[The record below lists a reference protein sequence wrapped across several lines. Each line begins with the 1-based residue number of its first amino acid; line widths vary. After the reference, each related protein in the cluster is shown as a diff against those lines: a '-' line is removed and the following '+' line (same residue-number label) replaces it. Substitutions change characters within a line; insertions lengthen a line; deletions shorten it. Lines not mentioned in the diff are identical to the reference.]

1 VTGDERTPAPGTP
14 PRLSIVST
22 RRTLW
27 TAAIIGLVALAAGV
41 WLVVTRLPQFLNEPA
56 ASADSAAPASAAEAR
71 KINAALFYVSD
82 DGGSLMSKTREV
94 PYGATTAE
102 QIRRIVEAQVQVPLD
117 GAPTAI
123 PSGTTVRGVFIGAH
137 NEAFVDLGGS
147 IRSGHSGGSLNEA
160 LAVYAIINAVT
171 VNIPDVTAVQ
181 ILIDGRQVDTLVGH
195 IDLRYPLGKALDW
208 VQKGQ

>member
-1 VTGDERTPAPGTP
+1 M
-14 PRLSIVST
+14 
-22 RRTLW
+22 
-27 TAAIIGLVALAAGV
+27 AALIGLVALVAGV
-41 WLVVTRLPQFLNEPA
+41 WLVITRLPQFLNEP
-56 ASADSAAPASAAEAR
+56 SAPGESAAVESAAEAR
-71 KINAALFYVSD
+71 KIHAALFYVSD
-82 DGGSLMSKTREV
+82 DGSSLTSKTREV
-94 PYGATTAE
+94 LYGATTAE
-102 QIRRIVEAQVQVPLD
+102 QVRRIVEAQVQAPID

-123 PSGTTVRGVFIGAH
+123 PTGTTVRSVFIGAH
-137 NEAFVDLGGS
+137 NEAFVDLGGT

-181 ILIDGRQVDTLVGH
+181 ILIDGRQVDTLAGH

>member
-1 VTGDERTPAPGTP
+1 VTDDAPTPAQGTP

-27 TAAIIGLVALAAGV
+27 TAAIAGVIVLVIGV
-41 WLVVTRLPQFLNEPA
+41 WLVVTRLPHFLNESATPA
-56 ASADSAAPASAAEAR
+56 GSPAPASTAEAR
-71 KINAALFYVSD
+71 KIQAALFYVSD
-82 DGGSLMSKTREV
+82 DGSALVSRTREV
-94 PYGATTAE
+94 LYGATTAE

-117 GAPTAI
+117 GTATAI
-123 PSGTTVRGVFIGAH
+123 PPGTTVRGVFIGAH
-137 NEAFVDLGGS
+137 NEAFVDLAGA

-171 VNIPDVTAVQ
+171 VNIPDVAAVQ
-181 ILIDGRQVDTLVGH
+181 ILIDGRQVDTLAGH